1 MQQSKPKANRNLIN
15 IALDSAVFIVFL
27 ITTAPH
33 LSGIAIHEW
42 LSLAFGAAIVTHLLL
57 HWQWIVGITKQFF
70 RSAKGS
76 ARANYVLN
84 VLFFL
89 AMTIVIFSGIM
100 ISEHALPAL
109 GIDIG
114 RDMSWRR
121 IHGLASNACVLLLG
135 LHLALH
141 WSWMASMAKKYIGAP
156 IRSLLARGGASKQ
169 AKGA

>member
-1 MQQSKPKANRNLIN
+1 MQQTKPKANKNLIN
-15 IALDSAVFIVFL
+15 LALDSVVCIAFL

-33 LSGIAIHEW
+33 FSGIAIHEW

-100 ISEHALPAL
+100 ISESALPAL
-109 GIDIG
+109 GINIG

-141 WSWMASMAKKYIGAP
+141 WNWLASMAKKYIGAP
-156 IRSLLARGGASKQ
+156 IRNLFTRGGASKQ